1 MKELD
6 LGLSTL
12 NPKQLLFFKSDC
24 RYTMYGGSRG
34 GGKSYAVQRKASL
47 LALEY
52 PGIKIMI
59 VRRTLPELR
68 ENHVLPLQDLL
79 NGVAKYKDSE
89 KCFIFPNGSRI
100 KLGYCEHEGDVLQ
113 YQGQE
118 WDILFIDE
126 ATHLT
131 EYQYQRLTEI
141 IRGTNGFPKR
151 MYLTCNPGGVGHA
164 WVKRLFV
171 DRVYKSAENPDDY
184 CFIQASVFDNTALLE
199 KDPGYLKVLEALP
212 EDKRKADLYGEW
224 DVYEGQYFT
233 EWERELHVCEPFEI
247 PPSWRRYLTIDYG
260 LDMFAAEWVAVNEF
274 GRAFV
279 YREFCKSGLTVSEA
293 AEVIRQMN
301 DPVYISYAPPDLWNR
316 RNDTGRSAADIF
328 AEHGVYLARATN
340 NRVQGWYDLKE
351 WLHPFTDEQGV
362 KNSGIKFFRNCGE
375 IIRCIPLLQF
385 DEKNP
390 NDVATEPHS
399 ITHAPDAIRYFV
411 AGHPLP
417 ATKETE
423 KYEANRDLY
432 SRQMQSL
439 LDF

>member
-1 MKELD
+1 MKELN
-6 LGLSTL
+6 LGLDTL
-12 NPKQLLFFKSDC
+12 NPKQLLFFKSEC

-151 MYLTCNPGGVGHA
+151 MYLTCNPGS
-164 WVKRLFV
+164 
-171 DRVYKSAENPDDY
+171 DCP
-184 CFIQASVFDNTALLE
+184 FIQ
-199 KDPGYLKVLEALP
+199 
-212 EDKRKADLYGEW
+212 
-224 DVYEGQYFT
+224 
-233 EWERELHVCEPFEI
+233 
-247 PPSWRRYLTIDYG
+247 
-260 LDMFAAEWVAVNEF
+260 
-274 GRAFV
+274 
-279 YREFCKSGLTVSEA
+279 
-293 AEVIRQMN
+293 
-301 DPVYISYAPPDLWNR
+301 
-316 RNDTGRSAADIF
+316 
-328 AEHGVYLARATN
+328 
-340 NRVQGWYDLKE
+340 
-351 WLHPFTDEQGV
+351 
-362 KNSGIKFFRNCGE
+362 
-375 IIRCIPLLQF
+375 
-385 DEKNP
+385 
-390 NDVATEPHS
+390 
-399 ITHAPDAIRYFV
+399 
-411 AGHPLP
+411 
-417 ATKETE
+417 
-423 KYEANRDLY
+423 
-432 SRQMQSL
+432 
-439 LDF
+439 